1 VQKKTGILARIF
13 GLNRHLLEFKQ
24 KELGRLMNDTL
35 SLNKLEKLIE
45 LETQLR
51 EEYQQKLDA
60 KDTAIAELNQDKTA
74 IEAKVAELEKT
85 ISTQLTTIKD
95 MSGKSSDT
103 QALEQR
109 NRELHNRSENM
120 KEEVTAAKIRIKAL
134 QKDLTAERAEL
145 AELKKYDPQRLRK
158 NLDAS
163 KKKLAEKTTA
173 ADKLQKSLSQVRSEN
188 SQLELKIKELE
199 SQLEKEQDDKIDSVE
214 EGQEAA

>member
-1 VQKKTGILARIF
+1 
-13 GLNRHLLEFKQ
+13 
-24 KELGRLMNDTL
+24 MSDTL

-51 EEYQQKLDA
+51 DEYQRQIDKKDA
-60 KDTAIAELNQDKTA
+60 AIAELTQDKAATDS
-74 IEAKVAELEKT
+74 KMAELEKT
-85 ISTQLTTIKD
+85 ISTQLATIKD
-95 MSGKSSDT
+95 MSGKTSDT

-120 KEEVTAAKIRIKAL
+120 KEEVAVAKSRLKAL
-134 QKDLTAERAEL
+134 QKDLSAERAEL
-145 AELKKYDPQRLRK
+145 AELKKFDPQRLRK

-173 ADKLQKSLSQVRSEN
+173 ADKLQKSLSQARSEN

-199 SQLEKEQDDKIDSVE
+199 AQLEKASDQQGDKAPE
-214 EGQEAA
+214 EQEAA